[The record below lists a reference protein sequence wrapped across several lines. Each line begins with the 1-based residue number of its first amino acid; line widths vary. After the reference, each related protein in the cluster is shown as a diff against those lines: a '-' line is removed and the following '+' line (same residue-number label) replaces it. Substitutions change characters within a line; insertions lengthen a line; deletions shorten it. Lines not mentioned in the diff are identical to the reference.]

1 MATQAASIIGRV
13 GIRVHPVANR
23 FRQEAQAELDR
34 VEAQL
39 RDVKVGITLGAHNL
53 AQETRDAVRDA
64 QRAAGDVRVDLKVDD
79 TDLGSWLE
87 RRLESV
93 EREMRVNLGINKE
106 RAQQEIEDLRD
117 KYDGDNI
124 EFDVQVASRLARLEL
139 ARVSRTRNV
148 TLFVTVSKA
157 SMTTAAATIAALS
170 GARLVG
176 DQLDRLWQRI
186 QDMDKAIPKLSA
198 LAGAFLGVA
207 SSIGASFSNL
217 AAMVASLMQIFPVFL
232 ALPGLAGGFAFGIG
246 AAYAVLKDFN
256 DVLPEVGDRFSA
268 LQDSMSARFWNV
280 AEEPIRNMID
290 NLFPQ
295 LERGL
300 LHTADGLGV
309 FFAAFSRG
317 LDNRL
322 DGYLVPMFRNLQ
334 ESMNIASQGAD
345 ALAGAIATLG
355 RTGSSYLPR
364 LADWFRRNVINFD
377 RWLEE
382 SYNSGALQ
390 GWIDRGIERMHQLWA
405 ATRDLT
411 MIIYTLGVEAEKAG
425 GAGLK
430 QFAQT
435 MADVREVVESK
446 SFLESY
452 RQFITASHGFFE
464 DINTGVG
471 GRFGAFMHSFVDQMT
486 TAFDNLGLSIGN
498 FLGELYDMLGGK
510 AITRGWDV
518 LTSGLA
524 SGLDGFAK
532 HMHDIGLGLGALQQ
546 IIGTMSANFLPIL
559 GKVFATLGR
568 ILHDNAPG
576 IQQAVVTLSRAFSD
590 LIDDLTPVVERLF
603 PILVSALNAI
613 APYAGELLI
622 LAAGL
627 KAVKVAASGL
637 GVLRGAATSIS
648 ALNRALAGGAAA
660 GATGAGSG
668 LSGFLANLRMIPANL
683 VGKLRGLG
691 GALRKLAPLGRA
703 AGVIGLIGTTIKS
716 MWDNSSD
723 FRNGASRLID
733 SIGSLAGTIAR
744 MVDSSPLGD
753 VIDQFGEFWDFL
765 RKFASWIGPGFFD
778 PITRNLGDGLGGIL
792 EQVSIIFEGL
802 DALLNGRGYDFEGLD
817 LGKLLGFGSGD
828 SWGNFFNIPKTFGG
842 LEKLADLGPK
852 MGTTVSNLRFIEL
865 TDLTPVASSAKAAAA
880 QASRL
885 QQAVEKGKNSFFDL
899 SEGVD
904 DADLS
909 LRGWM
914 DTLRNQID
922 ARATWQTNLD
932 RLKSMG
938 LSDAAYEALAG
949 LGEAGALR
957 VQELVESGEGGVQ
970 EFNDL
975 IRNGLGESG
984 KIASKVL
991 GDLPASVQGQI
1002 DRMNKAAATANINQS
1017 DWSRL
1022 GQDAVN
1028 GFVRGMT
1035 DGQGRAEKTATGIAL
1050 AARRG
1055 ISENL
1060 DIHSPSR
1067 VMYQFGVDAAQ
1078 GFINGLNSLLTGTYG
1093 ASTGLANEVIKGFR
1107 SSSGYNAGRTLAAGI
1122 RRGMYSYPNAG
1133 TGNYV
1138 GGRVKAGLKGVNTY
1152 SSGRNL
1158 AYGLRRGM
1166 YSYTNAGTGNYVGS
1180 RIQAGLRGRS
1190 TYATGRNMARDLRR
1204 GMYSYPN
1211 AGTGSYVGGRVRAGL
1226 RGVNVWSSGYAM
1238 GKDFAR
1244 GMRDSVGTVKKAA
1257 NRVVKAARKYFGN
1270 SPAEEGPLS
1279 GSGWIDRSG
1288 VAMGEDFAKG
1298 MLQSIPKVRM
1308 AALAM
1313 ADAASAASNANM
1325 TGFNAAISTDNQ
1337 HVISLANTPVT
1348 MTVDGRPMQ
1357 AYIREGVDS
1366 GMEQEGRTLKYASS
1380 WRQ

>member
-106 RAQQEIEDLRD
+106 RAQQEIEDLRN

-139 ARVSRTRNV
+139 ARVARARNV
-148 TLFVTVSKA
+148 TLFVTVSKKSIA
-157 SMTTAAATIAALS
+157 TAAATIAALS
-170 GARLVG
+170 GARLIG

-186 QDMDKAIPKLSA
+186 KDLDKSIPMLSA
-198 LAGAFLGVA
+198 LASAFLGIAAAV
-207 SSIGASFSNL
+207 GAGFSNL
-217 AAMVASLMQIFPVFL
+217 SAMVASLAQIFPAFL

-268 LQDSMSARFWNV
+268 LQDKMSGRFWKV

-295 LERGL
+295 LEKGL

-322 DGYLVPMFRNLQ
+322 DGYLVPMFKNLQ
-334 ESMNIASQGAD
+334 ESMNIASGGAD

-405 ATRDLT
+405 ATRDLGVV
-411 MIIYTLGVEAEKAG
+411 IYTLGVEAEKAG

-498 FLGELYDMLGGK
+498 FLGSLYDMLGGK
-510 AITRGWDV
+510 AITEGWDA
-518 LTSGLA
+518 LTTGLA

-532 HMHDIGLGLGALQQ
+532 HMDDIGLGIGALQQ
-546 IIGTMSANFLPIL
+546 IIGTMAANFLPIL

-568 ILHDNAPG
+568 ILHDNAPE
-576 IQQAVVTLSRAFSD
+576 IRQAIETMAKAFSD
-590 LIDDLTPVVERLF
+590 LVDDLAPVVERLF
-603 PILVSALNAI
+603 PILIAALTAI
-613 APYAGELLI
+613 APHAGELLI

-627 KAVKVAASGL
+627 KAVKVAASGM
-637 GVLRGAATSIS
+637 GVLRGAASSIAS
-648 ALNRALAGGAAA
+648 LTASLKASRAVTGARGALAAWRANPLLASANA
-660 GATGAGSG
+660 GAS
-668 LSGFLANLRMIPANL
+668 
-683 VGKLRGLG
+683 LG
-691 GALRKLAPLGRA
+691 RFVQSLKPLLNLGRA
-703 AGVIGLIGTTIKS
+703 AGVIGLIGTAIKS

-744 MVDSSPLGD
+744 MVDSSPLGG

-828 SWGNFFNIPKTFGG
+828 SWGNFFNIPKTLGG

-914 DTLRNQID
+914 DTLRSQID

-932 RLKSMG
+932 QLKSMG

-957 VQELVESGEGGVQ
+957 VQELVESGEDGVQ

-975 IRNGLGESG
+975 IRNGLGDSG

-991 GDLPASVQGQI
+991 GDLPASVQRQI

-1067 VMYQFGVDAAQ
+1067 VMYQYGVDSAQ

-1133 TGNYV
+1133 TGAYV

-1158 AYGLRRGM
+1158 ASDLRRGM
-1166 YSYTNAGTGNYVGS
+1166 YSYTNAGTGNYVGG
-1180 RIQAGLRGRS
+1180 RIKAGLNGVNTYSSGRS
-1190 TYATGRNMARDLRR
+1190 MAYDLRR

-1211 AGTGSYVGGRVRAGL
+1211 AGTGAEVARRAARAMSGFSAY
-1226 RGVNVWSSGYAM
+1226 SSGYAIAKSFANGLNA
-1238 GKDFAR
+1238 GKSLVAR
-1244 GMRDSVGTVKKAA
+1244 KAKSVVQS
-1257 NRVVKAARKYFGN
+1257 ARKYFPN
-1270 SPAEEGPLS
+1270 SPADEGPFS
-1279 GSGWIDRSG
+1279 GSGWIDKSG
-1288 VAMGEDFAKG
+1288 LAIGEAFAKG
-1298 MLQSIPKVRM
+1298 MELSTPKVRM

-1313 ADAASAASNANM
+1313 ADAASAATDVNM
-1325 TGFNAAISTDNQ
+1325 TGLNAAISTDNQ